1 MKILHFGTLDAN
13 AGGPAMST
21 YYTLYGLCQQGVNAE
36 IIMYPLSAKGC
47 LRGEKVPIHY
57 AKAPW
62 EHKFAY
68 SPTLKKEIEA
78 LGSYDIYHAQGIWQY
93 PTYAIIDIAR
103 KKEKPYLITPRGM
116 LYPQDIQKSNKFF
129 KILSLKIRLLN
140 DLNHAACV
148 QVTCTDE
155 MVHCRNLGI
164 TSPIAIIPNPI
175 EIKEYPEKRKI
186 LYLELD
192 I

>member
-1 MKILHFGTLDAN
+1 
-13 AGGPAMST
+13 
-21 YYTLYGLCQQGVNAE
+21 
-36 IIMYPLSAKGC
+36 
-47 LRGEKVPIHY
+47 
-57 AKAPW
+57 
-62 EHKFAY
+62 
-68 SPTLKKEIEA
+68 
-78 LGSYDIYHAQGIWQY
+78 
-93 PTYAIIDIAR
+93 
-103 KKEKPYLITPRGM
+103 M